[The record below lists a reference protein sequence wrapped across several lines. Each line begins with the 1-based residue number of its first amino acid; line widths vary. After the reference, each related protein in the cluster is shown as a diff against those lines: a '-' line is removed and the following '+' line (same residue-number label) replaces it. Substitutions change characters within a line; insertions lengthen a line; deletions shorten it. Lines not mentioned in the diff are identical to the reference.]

1 MDIKQDYV
9 HFCLENND
17 LLNELKTKKTLT
29 YDFLLPVIMVL
40 DYSVEKNLHIEG
52 QEDGD
57 VLDMFSIGFHY
68 LYNAVDNIKRV
79 LNENFNEDIDELL
92 EYDQEL
98 YLYLRADEI
107 DTMVD
112 SENDMISAIIDR
124 LLETLE
130 YHKHLDK
137 NTKKLIE
144 EEFEKAQDKSMD
156 TTTTEQFIDF
166 ADILDLDII

>member
-166 ADILDLDII
+166 SDILYLDII